1 MEPFEKTY
9 AMIKPDAVAAGKAE
23 EICQLIEVHGFT
35 IVSRQKLQVQIV
47 CEGPSG
53 AVALYHT
60 SVFPYALDICG
71 SFAGAFKEVRTP
83 YYKPQRVLAAAAHTT
98 KG

>member
-35 IVSRQKLQVQIV
+35 IVSRQKLQVLI
-47 CEGPSG
+47 GSSF
-53 AVALYHT
+53 AVALYHP
-60 SVFPYALDICG
+60 SALNMHYIY
-71 SFAGAFKEVRTP
+71 VVVLL
-83 YYKPQRVLAAAAHTT
+83 VLAC
-98 KG
+98 